1 MAVRKTG
8 LGKGLDSLI
17 PMTKKEKTAERKNVN
32 IKEAKSAE
40 TTLKITEIEPNREQG
55 LISLCRVHK
64 KLWIDTAN
72 HCTEKRRVL

>member
-32 IKEAKSAE
+32 IK
-40 TTLKITEIEPNREQG
+40 
-55 LISLCRVHK
+55 
-64 KLWIDTAN
+64 
-72 HCTEKRRVL
+72 